1 MPKKICKPNGRA
13 IWPKFWK
20 DVKFIMTEAKAWNFE
35 ELENGNIKV
44 WEFEL
49 EVWDFEIV
57 LEWTNQNKNT
67 NEAMESG
74 FWTAVAISTELTPEL
89 ISEWLARDIVRQIQE
104 ARKQAQFEVDDRIQ
118 VSITWENISKV
129 LENFKE
135 YIENE
140 TLSSIVE
147 NLENPDLEKEIDIEW
162 NKIVLSLKK

>member
-35 ELENGNIKV
+35 ELENWKV
-44 WEFEL
+44 KVGEFEL
-49 EVWDFEIV
+49 EAWEFEIV
-57 LEWTNQNKNT
+57 LEQQENSNSQN
-67 NEAMESG
+67 EIMESG
-74 FWTAVAISTELTPEL
+74 FWTAVSISTELTPEL
-89 ISEWLARDIVRQIQE
+89 IEEWLARDIVRQIQE
-104 ARKQAQFEVDDRIQ
+104 ARKEAKFEVDDRIQ

-147 NLENPDLEKEIDIEW
+147 NTYNPNLEKEVDIEW

>member
-20 DVKFIMTEAKAWNFE
+20 DVKFIMTEAKSWNFE

-57 LEWTNQNKNT
+57 LEWTNDNKNT

-89 ISEWLARDIVRQIQE
+89 VSEWLARDLVRQIQE
-104 ARKQAQFEVDDRIQ
+104 ARKEAEFNVEDRIQ
-118 VSITWENISKV
+118 VNISWEKITEI
-129 LENFKE
+129 LENFWE

-140 TLSSIVE
+140 TLSKIVK
-147 NLENPDLEKEIDIEW
+147 NIENPDLEKEIEIEE
-162 NKIVLSLKK
+162 NKIILKLKK

>member
-1 MPKKICKPNGRA
+1 MPKKICKPNGRD

-104 ARKQAQFEVDDRIQ
+104 ARKEAQFEVDDRIQ
-118 VSITWENISKV
+118 ISITWENISEI
-129 LENFKE
+129 LEIFWE

-140 TLSSIVE
+140 TLSKITK
-147 NLENPDLEKEIDIEW
+147 NLENPDLEKEIELE
-162 NKIVLSLKK
+162 NLKINLTLKK